1 MSNTDKVFSF
11 DESSKEQI
19 LQDFD
24 NYKAEYCTSTF
35 LAQHPQASEY
45 DLRDFLESAKR
56 SYLRAKR
63 NHMSDEL

>member
-35 LAQHPQASEY
+35 
-45 DLRDFLESAKR
+45 
-56 SYLRAKR
+56 
-63 NHMSDEL
+63 